1 MMLTA
6 ILVGSVFLWMFSH
19 ADAQMPPGGPQGP
32 MPVVVD
38 VVQPEE
44 VRIWKEFPGRLVAVE
59 SAQIRPQVSGRI
71 TELHFEDG
79 RRVEKGDLLFVIDP
93 RPYEATLAQAQA
105 ALSGAQSGFTRAQK
119 EFERAEELIKTSA
132 VSRRIYDERRAA
144 KDFAWAEIK
153 GAKAAIQQ
161 AEINLDYAHVK
172 APISGRVS
180 RAEITLGNVVEAGPN
195 APVVTT
201 IVADEKIY
209 ADFEVDEQTYLSYV
223 RGQAKD
229 KEAENKIPVQILL
242 RGGGEPI
249 EGTVHA
255 FDNRINPASG
265 TIRARAVLENE
276 DGALLPGMFAR
287 VRLGSAERQK
297 QILID
302 EKALGTD
309 QSRKFV
315 YVVDENNTAAYR
327 QVEIGDRSGQKRVV
341 LSGLEPGD
349 KVIAEGLIRI
359 RPGMEVEPMEK
370 AAGE

>member
-1 MMLTA
+1 
-6 ILVGSVFLWMFSH
+6 
-19 ADAQMPPGGPQGP
+19 
-32 MPVVVD
+32 
-38 VVQPEE
+38 
-44 VRIWKEFPGRLVAVE
+44 
-59 SAQIRPQVSGRI
+59 
-71 TELHFEDG
+71 
-79 RRVEKGDLLFVIDP
+79 
-93 RPYEATLAQAQA
+93 
-105 ALSGAQSGFTRAQK
+105 
-119 EFERAEELIKTSA
+119 
-132 VSRRIYDERRAA
+132 
-144 KDFAWAEIK
+144 
-153 GAKAAIQQ
+153 
-161 AEINLDYAHVK
+161 
-172 APISGRVS
+172 
-180 RAEITLGNVVEAGPN
+180 
-195 APVVTT
+195 
-201 IVADEKIY
+201 
-209 ADFEVDEQTYLSYV
+209 
-223 RGQAKD
+223 
-229 KEAENKIPVQILL
+229 VQILL